1 MGCLKAD
8 ISIRPL
14 AEVVYDFEAIY
25 SNQISLCAGDKIVIL
40 NEGNEPIN
48 VCFTKDLHIII
59 IFKLQQNTIKH
70 KLFLRRFRILDWRS
84 EEWKKGNLSLEK
96 HPKDFL

>member
-48 VCFTKDLHIII
+48 VCFAKDLHTYYYHY
-59 IFKLQQNTIKH
+59 LQVATKH
-70 KLFLRRFRILDWRS
+70 
-84 EEWKKGNLSLEK
+84 N
-96 HPKDFL
+96 